1 MPFSFIIYTK
11 ELPAMFVTVI
21 NDCKSENDIAR
32 QETRLMSLFKV
43 PISFVGVSSDFSVN
57 ATLEAAGN
65 LVDVLDAIEDRTGVI
80 LLNVAPRGEQKKD
93 GYNGTPFCYF
103 TYKNVTI
110 ISTVRGQSLSI
121 IKKLGLID
129 HVNLVSVDDAVA
141 FAHHVGLL
149 SKEQADYIPT
159 SQFRSFDFTP
169 RLAYWLHLG
178 MAVPFTKTPLDII
191 EDINPCVWYVDAFG
205 NCKTT
210 ILPTDISAK
219 FGETVKTNV
228 GEFIYYPRL
237 KDLSKGETALYVG
250 SSGIGSRRFLELAT
264 QMQPGSAA
272 KTLGIT
278 VGQEITIAA

>member
-1 MPFSFIIYTK
+1 
-11 ELPAMFVTVI
+11 MFVTVI

-32 QETRLMSLFKV
+32 QETRLMSLFKE

-65 LVDVLDAIEDRTGVI
+65 LVDVLDAIEDRKGVI

-93 GYNGTPFCYF
+93 GHNGTSFGYF
-103 TYKNVTI
+103 YYRNSLVV
-110 ISTVRGQSLSI
+110 STVRGNSLSI

-129 HVNLVSVDDAVA
+129 YINLVSVDEVVA
-141 FAHHVGLL
+141 FARSVGLL
-149 SKEQADYIPT
+149 SEEQAAYIPT

-178 MAVPFTKTPLDII
+178 IDIPYKKMDLSI
-191 EDINPCVWYVDAFG
+191 VEDINHCVWYVDAFG

-210 ILPTDISAK
+210 ILPNEISMK
-219 FGETVKTNV
+219 FGDKIKTNV
-228 GEFIYYPRL
+228 GSFTYYPRL
-237 KDLSKGETALYVG
+237 KDLPKGETALYVG
-250 SSGIGSRRFLELAT
+250 SSGIGSTRFIEIAT
-264 QMQPGSAA
+264 QMKPGSAA

-278 VGQEITIAA
+278 VGQEISYDN

>member
-1 MPFSFIIYTK
+1 
-11 ELPAMFVTVI
+11 MFVTVI

-65 LVDVLDAIEDRTGVI
+65 LVDVLDAIEDRNGVI

-103 TYKNVTI
+103 KYRNVTV

-141 FAHHVGLL
+141 FAHTVGML

-178 MAVPFTKTPLDII
+178 IDVPYKKMDLSIV
-191 EDINPCVWYVDAFG
+191 EDINHCVWYVDAFG

-210 ILPTDISAK
+210 ILPEEIKAK
-219 FGETVKTNV
+219 FGEKIKTNV

-237 KDLSKGETALYVG
+237 KDLPKGETAIYIG
-250 SSGIGSRRFLELAT
+250 SSGIGSKRFVEIAT
-264 QMQPGSAA
+264 QMTPGSAA
-272 KTLGIT
+272 KALGIT
-278 VGQEITIAA
+278 VGQAITL

>member
-1 MPFSFIIYTK
+1 
-11 ELPAMFVTVI
+11 MFVTVI

-65 LVDVLDAIEDRTGVI
+65 LVDVLDAIEDRNGVI

-103 TYKNVTI
+103 KYRNTLV
-110 ISTVRGQSLSI
+110 ISTVRGNSLSI

-129 HVNLVSVDDAVA
+129 HINLVSVDDAVA

-149 SKEQADYIPT
+149 TKEQANYIPT

-178 MAVPFTKTPLDII
+178 VEVPFEKVDLQVI
-191 EDINPCVWYVDAFG
+191 EDIKPCVWYVDAFG

-210 ILPTDISAK
+210 ILPEEIKTP
-219 FGETVKTNV
+219 FGQKIKTNV
-228 GEFIYYPRL
+228 GEFVYYPRL
-237 KDLSKGETALYVG
+237 KDLPKGETACYIG
-250 SSGIGSRRFLELAT
+250 SSGIGTRRFVEIAT
-264 QMQPGSAA
+264 QMTPGSAA
-272 KTLGIT
+272 KALGIT
-278 VGQEITIAA
+278 VGQEIIV